1 MEQPTL
7 ADDLLDG
14 ATAIAK
20 FTGFKV
26 RRVFYLC
33 EQGELPAFKIGT
45 RWCARKSELCKM
57 LRSEKAS

>member
-45 RWCARKSELCKM
+45 RWCARKSELLTI
-57 LRSEKAS
+57 LRSERAS